1 LRAESFASSEFTKT
15 SERQYV
21 AYYRVSKMRK
31 GRSSLSVQ
39 GQRAAVKKYLEK
51 HPGKVVEEFS
61 ETESGRNDKRPQLLE
76 ALRICRMRR
85 ASLLIARLD
94 RLSRSFSLISNLC
107 ESDIEFVAVD
117 LPEANRLTIH
127 LLAAISEYET
137 KQMSDRIKAALAVA
151 KARGVKLGGNKGLTP
166 ERIRA
171 AQKAAAI
178 ARTAYAL
185 ARARDLAPL
194 VWQLRGE
201 GKSCRQIAT
210 ELERLG
216 INPSRGGKWHD
227 SAVRKIFLRTA
238 QEFSV
243 PIRLTQTPTRASVG
257 HHGGHGH
264 PPARRSGFSPVAP

>member
-127 LLAAISEYET
+127 LLAAISERDEADVG
-137 KQMSDRIKAALAVA
+137 SDQ
-151 KARGVKLGGNKGLTP
+151 G
-166 ERIRA
+166 RA
-171 AQKAAAI
+171 
-178 ARTAYAL
+178 
-185 ARARDLAPL
+185 
-194 VWQLRGE
+194 G
-201 GKSCRQIAT
+201 
-210 ELERLG
+210 
-216 INPSRGGKWHD
+216 SR
-227 SAVRKIFLRTA
+227 
-238 QEFSV
+238 
-243 PIRLTQTPTRASVG
+243 
-257 HHGGHGH
+257 
-264 PPARRSGFSPVAP
+264 